1 MTLMHYDTKGK
12 QCKNMSQECP
22 KTKHKGQI
30 YKMTQKAMKS
40 QKRRGSAE
48 VKQAH
53 EELEGSSGQI
63 RKASS
68 KDPIEYHEKGI
79 N

>member
-1 MTLMHYDTKGK
+1 MTLMHYDTNAK
-12 QCKNMSQECP
+12 QCKNMSQECT
-22 KTKHKGQI
+22 KTKEGRV
-30 YKMTQKAMKS
+30 YKMTQKPMKS

-53 EELEGSSGQI
+53 EEFEGSSGQI